1 MRRYF
6 SLVLIHANILQ
17 KKGLVYQKKRKKELI
32 EKAEL
37 AEFVQTRQYIYQLI
51 DILDAYLQ
59 KRESGCNPMVMA
71 YIENEINNIVRK
83 IEQLQGTK
91 HIDLAI

>member
-1 MRRYF
+1 MVLE
-6 SLVLIHANILQ
+6 SIHIGSEGVLVSV
-17 KKGLVYQKKRKKELI
+17 GVELI
-32 EKAEL
+32 VDIIKSFIKSVYDLNRTEAE
-37 AEFVQTRQYIYQLI
+37 
-51 DILDAYLQ
+51 ILDAYLQ